1 MVLQQQQ
8 FDFHGHAVRVLGTEE
23 NPMFVLNDVAKV
35 LGIKNIGVLVGRL
48 DKADIC
54 RTDVRSERQVRNMVT
69 VNESALYEVVLR
81 SDKPEARPFSRWVT
95 HEVLPAIRKH
105 GAYMTAQRI
114 EEALTNPDTIIQ
126 LATNL
131 KAEQEKRRQL
141 EQKAHDDKPKVLFA
155 DAVSAS
161 KTDIL
166 VGELAKVL
174 RGNGIE
180 VGGTRLFTW
189 LRGNGFLIARK
200 GSDWN
205 MPTQRAM
212 EMGLFRIKET
222 TVVHSDGHTSISKT
236 PKVTGKGQQ
245 YFVSRFLD
253 GRFAA

>member
-1 MVLQQQQ
+1 MELQQQN

-23 NPMFVLNDVAKV
+23 NPMFVLNDVAKA

-81 SDKPEARPFSRWVT
+81 SDKPEARRFSRWVT
-95 HEVLPAIRKH
+95 HEVLPTIRKH
-105 GAYMTAQRI
+105 GAY
-114 EEALTNPDTIIQ
+114 LT
-126 LATNL
+126 
-131 KAEQEKRRQL
+131 E
-141 EQKAHDDKPKVLFA
+141 
-155 DAVSAS
+155 
-161 KTDIL
+161 
-166 VGELAKVL
+166 
-174 RGNGIE
+174 
-180 VGGTRLFTW
+180 
-189 LRGNGFLIARK
+189 
-200 GSDWN
+200 
-205 MPTQRAM
+205 QRAM

>member
-1 MVLQQQQ
+1 MELQQQQ

-23 NPMFVLNDVAKV
+23 NPRFVLKDVCDV
-35 LGIKNIGVLVGRL
+35 LGLGNVGMVMRRI
-48 DKADIC
+48 DRADIS
-54 RTDVRSERQVRNMVT
+54 RIDVRSERQVRNMVT

-81 SDKPEARPFSRWVT
+81 SDKPEARRFSRWVT
-95 HEVLPAIRKH
+95 HEVLPTIRKH
-105 GAYMTAQRI
+105 GAYMTEQRI
-114 EEALTNPDTIIQ
+114 EEVLTNPDTIIQ

-155 DAVSAS
+155 DAVSTS

-180 VGGTRLFTW
+180 VGGTRLFAW
-189 LRGNGFLIARK
+189 LRSNGFLIARK